1 MEYLKYVKTAG
12 ENIKKNFNVLELEK
26 PLKRLNEIY
35 ENSKIRIYS
44 EIDPFG
50 EENWVE
56 EIDIKEIEKIS
67 EYLNYIIMTTEKKM

>member
-1 MEYLKYVKTAG
+1 
-12 ENIKKNFNVLELEK
+12 VLELEK